1 MLTTQADNNSNNN
14 TKSATE
20 REEIDPVFNPLL
32 IRVGRIKMV
41 VLLSNPDEEGTDILV
56 WTV

>member
-1 MLTTQADNNSNNN
+1 MLTTEANNN

-32 IRVGRIKMV
+32 IRVGRIKTV
-41 VLLSNPDEEGTDILV
+41 VLLPNPDEEGTDILV